1 MPPTDIVKQ
10 ALAGNIQLSSQFGS
24 AFETGMKVAQAAEQ
38 ARMQNEIQ
46 KKNIAIEEE
55 KLKFEF
61 EKRATDLM
69 RIAFAPGTNSK
80 LRKSLIDSSDSLFQR
95 AGKKPFNP
103 EFKEMLKHDP
113 TIGQKLVE
121 LAEAKK
127 QAMLD
132 PNNQEKA
139 KRFGVL
145 FDNMTQM
152 GYWDADLLV
161 KYLNEALKSDVQ
173 TIGPLTKREEKPNII
188 SGLKSQINSLLSA
201 IRSGESGYVPDE
213 LSQDIYEKVMMLPDG
228 ADEKDPAI
236 KALLTQAA
244 KNLQRDNIKIAEG
257 NIERKKE
264 ERLKQARDSG
274 IELAKTIYTA
284 PFITNRINS
293 AIKRLQNEQDVN
305 VIYKEIIPEL
315 SELKRIGDLYHEGK
329 EDQKVAV
336 GITENINKDIREI
349 QKGYLEAYAFVRRLE
364 SVQKNPTVAAFQEI
378 KPMLSRL
385 NSEKG
390 PLQVQEQRWAS
401 LINNLEA
408 LQNDIDS
415 WLGKKWDRQASQE
428 AQKALADKIK
438 TIKSTLSQS
447 YADALGSIHDMAKN
461 ETGNRYFKTSYE
473 QSIKPVII
481 SQAVQN
487 GILSRNILSSM
498 TYEQKLKA
506 FKNKALKEKGI
517 KLSDKDAA
525 KALDEYLRQIELN
538 FGESQ

>member
-1 MPPTDIVKQ
+1 MSDIIKM
-10 ALAGNIQLSSQFGS
+10 ALTGNIENIKQFGS

-38 ARMQNEIQ
+38 ARIQNEIQ
-46 KKNIAIEEE
+46 KKNIALKEE

-188 SGLKSQINSLLSA
+188 SGLKSQINSLFSA
-201 IRSGESGYVPDE
+201 IRGGESGYVPDE
-213 LSQDIYEKVMMLPDG
+213 LSQETYEKVMMLPDG

-284 PFITNRINS
+284 PFTTSRINS
-293 AIKRLQNEQDVN
+293 AIKRLQNEQDIN

-329 EDQKVAV
+329 EDQKIAV
-336 GITENINKDIREI
+336 NITENVNKDLKEI
-349 QKGYLEAYAFVRRLE
+349 HKGYVEVYAFVRRLE
-364 SVQKNPTVAAFQEI
+364 KVQKNPTVAAFQEI
-378 KPMLSRL
+378 KPMLARL

-390 PLQVQEQRWAS
+390 PLQLQEQRWAS
-401 LINNLEA
+401 LINNLES

-415 WLGKKWDRQASQE
+415 WLGKKWNRQASKE

-438 TIKSTLSQS
+438 VIKDILIQEYT
-447 YADALGSIHDMAKN
+447 DSINFIHETAKN

-473 QSIKPVII
+473 KSVKPAII
-481 SQAVQN
+481 AQAIQN
-487 GILSRNILSSM
+487 GILSRSILPSM
-498 TYEQKLKA
+498 TYQQKLKA
-506 FKNKALKEKGI
+506 FKNKTLRERGI
-517 KLSDKDAA
+517 TLSDEEASKY
-525 KALDEYLRQIELN
+525 LDEYLRQIELN